1 MGSSLL
7 LTHGRWNDIY
17 SSMSRPLRIEYS
29 GAWYHVMN
37 RGRRSESIFSDKH
50 DYVMF
55 IDLLIEI
62 SEMFNVNVAAY
73 CLMTNH
79 YHVLLQTPD
88 GNISRC
94 MRHLNSVYT
103 QRYNR
108 NHGFDG
114 QLFRGRYKSI
124 LVCEDSHLLQ
134 LVRYIHKNPVTA
146 GMVKDM
152 PDYEWSSY
160 NGYLSYAKKWEWLY
174 KDYIFSMVTPQKWGR
189 LKPFIEFMQED
200 DSEEVARL
208 FALKKLPSFFGP
220 ERFITEIKE
229 RYYFKKKSYEVSE
242 SKRLA
247 PTSETIL
254 STVCEQYGVS
264 FNELLITRRGIFNEP
279 RNIAVYLLRQIRGE
293 SLNTIGELFNI
304 KAYSTVS
311 GIINRMATLKK
322 YDGNIKKQI
331 ERIQNSMTKGQ

>member
-1 MGSSLL
+1 
-7 LTHGRWNDIY
+7 
-17 SSMSRPLRIEYS
+17 MSRPLRIEYP

-50 DYVMF
+50 DYLKF

-62 SEMFNVNVAAY
+62 SEMWNVNVAAY

-79 YHVLLQTPD
+79 YHILLQTPD

-94 MRHLNSVYT
+94 MRHLNSLYT

-108 NHGFDG
+108 RHGCDG

-124 LVCEDSHLLQ
+124 LVCNDSHLLQ
-134 LVRYIHKNPVTA
+134 LVRYIHKNPVKA

-160 NGYLSYAKKWEWLY
+160 KGYLSYAKRWKWLH
-174 KDYIFSMVTPQKWGR
+174 KDYIFPMITPKKRGR
-189 LKPFIEFMQED
+189 LKPFIEFMYED
-200 DSEEVARL
+200 DSEEVMRL
-208 FALKKLPSFFGP
+208 FSLKKLPSLFGP
-220 ERFITEIKE
+220 ESFITRIKE
-229 RYYFKKKSYEVSE
+229 KYYFKKKSYEVPE
-242 SKRLA
+242 SKSLA
-247 PTSETIL
+247 PTSDTII
-254 STVCEQYGVS
+254 SAVCAHYGVS
-264 FNELLITRRGIFNEP
+264 FNELLKTRRGVFNEP

-293 SLNTIGELFNI
+293 NLNNIGNLFNI

-311 GIINRMATLKK
+311 SILRRVSELKK
-322 YDGNIKKQI
+322 SDKKIKKQI
-331 ERIQNSMTKGQ
+331 GKIQDSINKGQK